1 MFFKDTEVSSIP
13 PSKFTIAI
21 ILHLFSNKKKKNI
34 YIYIYRHN
42 YNYNTIVGGGEV
54 RALNVFVGIGNKKI

>member
-1 MFFKDTEVSSIP
+1 MFFKDIEVSSIP

-21 ILHLFSNKKKKNI
+21 ILHLFSNNIYI